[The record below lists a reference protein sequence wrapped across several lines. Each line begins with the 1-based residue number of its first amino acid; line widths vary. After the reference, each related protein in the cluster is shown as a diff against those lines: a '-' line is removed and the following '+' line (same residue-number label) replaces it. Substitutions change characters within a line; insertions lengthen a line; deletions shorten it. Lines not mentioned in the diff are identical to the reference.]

1 MIETEIEL
9 ALISL
14 CDGRISPLIAK
25 PGTETPYICY
35 RKKSELS
42 LDVFDGPIGTS
53 YCFQV
58 NVFADDMKQAEQ
70 IKNQAYENL
79 KSLRPYN
86 VKGIQRY
93 DKDKA
98 LFCATLEFSL

>member
-14 CDGRISPLIAK
+14 CDGRISPIMAK

-35 RKKSELS
+35 RKKSESSIEVLS
-42 LDVFDGPIGTS
+42 GPIGTS

-58 NVFADDMKQAEQ
+58 NIYAEDIKQAEA

-79 KSLRPYN
+79 KPLRPFN
-86 VKGIQRY
+86 IKGLQRF
-93 DKDKA
+93 DKDKN

>member
-1 MIETEIEL
+1 MIEIDIEL

-35 RKKSELS
+35 RKKSES
-42 LDVFDGPIGTS
+42 SIDIFNGPVGST
-53 YCFQV
+53 YCFQID
-58 NVFADDMKQAEQ
+58 VFADDIKQAEA
-70 IKNQAYENL
+70 IKNQACENL

-86 VKGIQRY
+86 IIGTQRY
-93 DKDKA
+93 EKDKA